1 MQVVIPRL
9 ETLRVSKM
17 EALQNIWPYQFC
29 SSGEVNSCI
38 LREIEVTECDNL
50 VNIFPSN
57 PMPLLHHLIDLRVD
71 DCGSIEFLFNID
83 VGCVGEIEEG
93 CSSLRNIDIRGSG
106 EIREVWRLKGVS
118 NPDVIIRGFQAVERI
133 YTYNCKSFRNLFTP
147 TFARFDLGA
156 LEYLVIIGVMSYNIN
171 ESAERSHEVCNVF
184 LIPTFSFNL

>member
-1 MQVVIPRL
+1 MQVVIPKL
-9 ETLRVSKM
+9 EKLKVSKM

-38 LREIEVTECDNL
+38 LREIEVTGCDNL

-57 PMPLLHHLIDLRVD
+57 PMPLLHHLIDLRVE

-93 CSSLRNIDIRGSG
+93 CSSLRNIDIRRSG

-133 YTYNCKSFRNLFTP
+133 DILGCKSFRNLFTP

-156 LEYLVIIGVMSYNIN
+156 LETLDIYGG
-171 ESAERSHEVCNVF
+171 RSHEVCNDF